1 MKMKRF
7 NEEVYTGSPKVYLS
21 SLREFD
27 ELERCLRYSDLKK
40 FMVCA
45 CLILAGRLFQTSGA
59 LLVNESMPGRE
70 EGQNGRR
77 EFPLPLVWWECSV
90 KLSLVH
96 RERSRFLNTSSH
108 DNSKLECP
116 NGGNFCLPIRP
127 GDTAHCPP
135 PHRTEAITQRSGHE
149 RYRCCSCILKV
160 RLNDCQVEKTASG
173 RRKLMYVSSE
183 NADLLA
189 NFRYD
194 RVDLGWP
201 GELIVHNNTQETH
214 FCHHVHWSSAK

>member
-1 MKMKRF
+1 
-7 NEEVYTGSPKVYLS
+7 
-21 SLREFD
+21 
-27 ELERCLRYSDLKK
+27 
-40 FMVCA
+40 MVCA
-45 CLILAGRLFQTSGA
+45 CSILAGRLLQASGA

-96 RERSRFLNTSSH
+96 TERGADFWTHLRTTTANWSAQRWSIDVKRWFFKMGATSACQSA
-108 DNSKLECP
+108 P
-116 NGGNFCLPIRP
+116 
-127 GDTAHCPP
+127 A
-135 PHRTEAITQRSGHE
+135 TQRTARLHTEQRRSPKEVVMKG
-149 RYRCCSCILKV
+149 RCCSCILKV

-173 RRKLMYVSSE
+173 RRKLMCVSSE

-194 RVDLGWP
+194 RVYLFIYWMYMASSIK
-201 GELIVHNNTQETH
+201 LIWGLSSGNWNNNTHTH
-214 FCHHVHWSSAK
+214 TKEKKKTRNKKPTKGMRENNKERP